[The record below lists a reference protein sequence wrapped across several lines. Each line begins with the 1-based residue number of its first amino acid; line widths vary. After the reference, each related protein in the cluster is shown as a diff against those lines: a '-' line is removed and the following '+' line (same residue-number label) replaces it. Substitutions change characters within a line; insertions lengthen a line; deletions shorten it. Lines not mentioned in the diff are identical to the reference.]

1 MHKYLFRSVCF
12 LCLLVASQ
20 CGAQKTQKY
29 NLSDLLRD
37 NKLIYGTNQQVNTI
51 DDAKGPGVTINGVVL
66 LKDVVFST
74 GSIDLDICGKD
85 VFQQS
90 FLGIAFHAL
99 DTITYDC
106 VYFRPFNFQTTD
118 TLRSKHMVQYISQP
132 DFPWDTLRKNHPL
145 VYEHPV
151 IHPPKGADWFHARIV
166 VTKDSCLVYVNYS
179 TAASLSVK
187 RLNNRRTG
195 SIAIWS
201 SPLSGDFANLVIKP
215 DQ

>member
-12 LCLLVASQ
+12 SCLLVACQ
-20 CGAQKTQKY
+20 CSAQKTQKF

-37 NKLIYGTNQQVNTI
+37 NKLIYGANQQVNTN
-51 DDAKGPGVTINGVVL
+51 DDAKGPGVAITGVVL

-74 GSIDLDICGKD
+74 GSIDLDIRGKD

-106 VYFRPFNFQTTD
+106 IYFRPFNFQTTD
-118 TLRSKHMVQYISQP
+118 TLRRQHMVQYMSPP
-132 DFPWDTLRKNHPL
+132 DFPWDSLRKNHPL

-151 IHPPKGADWFHARIV
+151 ISPPMGAKWFHAHIV
-166 VTKDSCLVYVNYS
+166 VTKDSCIVYVNN
-179 TAASLSVK
+179 AAIPSLSVK
-187 RLNNRRTG
+187 RLNDRTTG
-195 SIAIWS
+195 SVGIWS
-201 SPLSGDFANLVIKP
+201 SPLSGDFANLEIKT